1 MLKKTGGDESGCR
14 AVSQQGRPCVCASV
28 RCDTFSQTE
37 WLQGQVPKP
46 AQFRSLEG
54 QN

>member
-1 MLKKTGGDESGCR
+1 MSLVYR
-14 AVSQQGRPCVCASV
+14 AVSQQGRLCVCARV
-28 RCDTFSQTE
+28 CCDTFSQTE
-37 WLQGQVPKP
+37 GLQEQIPKL